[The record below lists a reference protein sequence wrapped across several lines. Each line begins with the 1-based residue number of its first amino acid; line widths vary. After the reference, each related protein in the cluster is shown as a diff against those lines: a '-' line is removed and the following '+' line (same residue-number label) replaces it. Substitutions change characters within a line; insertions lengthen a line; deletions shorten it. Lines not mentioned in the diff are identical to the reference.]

1 MSILVIFD
9 DEDGNFWQKGTFKH
23 AEQLISSKQNVWKTT
38 ITACL
43 DEFKHIKI
51 SQNAP
56 FNYEVFF
63 SHGRWMQQSPTGV
76 ATAQPPSP
84 QPVGSPVWMT
94 SLSRWDKY
102 HFGPQRGSVEL
113 EGGTSTVNNS
123 SSVGQT
129 PLLLLCGWSELW
141 LSEQSVK
148 FALSLPAQA

>member
-63 SHGRWMQQSPTGV
+63 FPREVNAAKPHWRRHSPTSIS
-76 ATAQPPSP
+76 AARWLPS
-84 QPVGSPVWMT
+84 
-94 SLSRWDKY
+94 LDDK
-102 HFGPQRGSVEL
+102 SV
-113 EGGTSTVNNS
+113 TVR
-123 SSVGQT
+123 
-129 PLLLLCGWSELW
+129 
-141 LSEQSVK
+141 
-148 FALSLPAQA
+148 